1 MILDSR
7 DLKRHLMKAV
17 GPLLGVTVIG
27 YFIYHS
33 LEGDRGLWSYFR
45 LSQKL
50 ETLEKEYE
58 SLHQERLVLEEKV
71 KRLRPESIDR
81 DLLEKQVR
89 HLLGYG
95 HPDEVIIFMDG
106 SEADEDLL
114 SE

>member
-1 MILDSR
+1 MR
-7 DLKRHLMKAV
+7 AV
-17 GPLLGVTVIG
+17 GPLIGITVVG

-50 ETLEKEYE
+50 ESLDQEYQQ
-58 SLHQERLVLEEKV
+58 LHQERVNLEEKV
-71 KRLRPESIDR
+71 KRLRPESLDR

-95 HPDEVIIFMDG
+95 RPDEVVIFVDD
-106 SEADEDLL
+106 SEGL
-114 SE
+114 SEGAE

>member
-1 MILDSR
+1 MILDTR

-17 GPLLGVTVIG
+17 GPLLGVTVVG

-50 ETLEKEYE
+50 ETLEKEYQG
-58 SLHQERLVLEEKV
+58 LHHDRMVLEEKV

-106 SEADEDLL
+106 SETEEGLVQ
-114 SE
+114 